1 MRVAHCLGWYFPES
15 VGGTE
20 VYVRDLARALH
31 GQGIES
37 VVLAPRDGH
46 ETARYEHEGVRVLRY
61 PVPEARTR
69 AEHEGRE
76 PHAAFDAFRA
86 LLTDAA
92 ADVFH
97 LHSVTYGANLHHLEC
112 ARAAGMAS
120 VTTVHVGDVLCERGT
135 LLRFG
140 REACDGRID
149 PTQCVPCWLDAK
161 GVPHAL
167 APALGAI
174 GRHLPDAIAERVP
187 GRARTL
193 LSAGARID
201 ARRARLLRLAA
212 ASDRVVAVCD
222 WLHAALRL
230 NGVPDAKLVA
240 CRQGVAPV
248 DAAKRGALLDAL
260 LRRPLRVAF
269 LGRASPVKGLDLLL
283 DALARVPDASVRLAV
298 YARANGPD
306 DRAYLAR
313 MHDRAASDARVSFV
327 DLVPP
332 EGVRDAIRRHDVLA
346 VPSRCLETGPLVAME
361 ALAAGIPVL
370 ASDLG
375 GLREL
380 VRHERTGWLLPPDDV
395 RAWSDALQRLAATR
409 PALTW
414 TPEESPLLTH
424 AEVASRMAALYRTLR

>member
-20 VYVRDLARALH
+20 VYVRDLVRALRE
-31 GQGIES
+31 QGVES

-46 ETARYEHEGVRVLRY
+46 DAARYEHEGVRVLRY

-69 AEHEGRE
+69 DAHEGRE
-76 PHAAFDAFRA
+76 PHAAFDVFRA
-86 LLTDAA
+86 LLDEAA

-112 ARAAGMAS
+112 ARGAAMAT
-120 VTTVHVGDVLCERGT
+120 VTTVHMPDVLCERGT
-135 LLRFG
+135 LLRLG
-140 REACDGRID
+140 REACDARID
-149 PTQCVPCWLDAK
+149 PAQCVPCWLEAK
-161 GVPHAL
+161 GVPDAL
-167 APALGAI
+167 APALGAVVRRI
-174 GRHLPDAIAERVP
+174 PAAVAELVP
-187 GRARTL
+187 GRARTV
-193 LSAGARID
+193 LSAAARID
-201 ARRARLLRLAA
+201 ARRASLLRLAE

-248 DAAKRGALLDAL
+248 DATQRGALPNDQPGQ
-260 LRRPLRVAF
+260 PLRIAF
-269 LGRASPVKGLDLLL
+269 FGRASPVKGLDLLL

-298 YARANGPD
+298 HAPAHGAEARG
-306 DRAYLAR
+306 YLAR
-313 MHDRAASDARVSFV
+313 MRERAAGDARVRFV
-327 DLVPP
+327 DPVPP
-332 EGVRDAIRRHDVLA
+332 EAVRDAMRRHDVLA
-346 VPSRCLETGPLVAME
+346 VPSRWLETGPLVAME

-395 RAWSDALQRLAATR
+395 IAWSDALRRLATTR
-409 PALTW
+409 PTLAW
-414 TPEESPLLTH
+414 TPAEAPLLTH
-424 AEVASRMAALYRTLR
+424 AEVASRMAALYRALR